1 MFHWA
6 KSYRFHP
13 SIVIKKKS
21 HIELSRHSTGFESS
35 KRNDR
40 VRKLNNIK
48 TKAMNAADTITK
60 KKALSLSHKMEI
72 ILQSNLNLRQTRSRT
87 RKRVYCC
94 KPLAGE
100 HSVKNFSSVE
110 HNALGSV
117 NFRGLYAVFQAV
129 RRQRRVNAVNDREI
143 LRNIEESKALASL
156 SSSSVCSKPFV
167 CSSAIFLLS
176 RQIFGWIRPQVWRE
190 VVSMACLAC
199 QVWFPLNGSFQRN
212 HHALDLW
219 CITLEWEG
227 ISEGL
232 ECCALCTLKIIDI
245 SQF

>member
-1 MFHWA
+1 MQQTQ
-6 KSYRFHP
+6 
-13 SIVIKKKS
+13 
-21 HIELSRHSTGFESS
+21 SR
-35 KRNDR
+35 
-40 VRKLNNIK
+40 
-48 TKAMNAADTITK
+48 

-143 LRNIEESKALASL
+143 LRNIEESKAWINKKRQLTCFSINSL
-156 SSSSVCSKPFV
+156 VCRRLPFV
-167 CSSAIFLLS
+167 QSLL
-176 RQIFGWIRPQVWRE
+176 
-190 VVSMACLAC
+190 
-199 QVWFPLNGSFQRN
+199 
-212 HHALDLW
+212 
-219 CITLEWEG
+219 
-227 ISEGL
+227 
-232 ECCALCTLKIIDI
+232 CARARY
-245 SQF
+245 FY